1 MQSLLHK
8 CERGRTAL
16 FTVLSGIYL
25 FASRIVHLLFFLPSA
40 ISSLVTYRRAD
51 PSSYR
56 RKIALMS
63 DRKWQTRGGQRKR
76 KKLVSKGKLISS
88 HFVSTRSQPS
98 SALSLPFYC
107 IGYFR
112 FFVHY
117 SFSRASNP
125 VRWPNYR
132 EKVGNDR
139 VCICSK
145 KNERL
150 CARSFAILN
159 ANETRYQWSFKG
171 FHRSLSITAVN
182 GGSLET
188 VRSYFYKLL
197 DNDISE

>member
-1 MQSLLHK
+1 MQSSLHK

-25 FASRIVHLLFFLPSA
+25 FASRICVHLLFFPPSA

-112 FFVHY
+112 FFVHH

-125 VRWPNYR
+125 VDPIITKRSAMIAFAFAVR
-132 EKVGNDR
+132 
-139 VCICSK
+139 SK
-145 KNERL
+145 KNER
-150 CARSFAILN
+150 
-159 ANETRYQWSFKG
+159 
-171 FHRSLSITAVN
+171 HAV
-182 GGSLET
+182 
-188 VRSYFYKLL
+188 L
-197 DNDISE
+197 DPSQS